1 MTGEHH
7 HQVHGLLPAGGADYA
22 VSLRARHH
30 TLSADE
36 PASEGGADAAPR
48 PFELAMAGLIACTAI
63 TVRMYA
69 RRKQWPL
76 GDVEVGVS
84 LLKRADGFAITRTV
98 RLGGELTDEQR
109 ARIAEICEKTPVTL
123 AVRSGVSVR
132 TTLGPEGSA
141 PPTPQ

>member
-7 HQVHGLLPAGGADYA
+7 HQVHGLLPASGADYA
-22 VSLRARHH
+22 VTLRARHH
-30 TLSADE
+30 TLAADE
-36 PASEGGADAAPR
+36 PASEGGADTAPR
-48 PFELAMAGLIACTAI
+48 PFELAMAGLVACTAI

-84 LLKRADGFAITRTV
+84 MLKKGDGFAISRTV

-123 AVRSGVSVR
+123 LMKQGAAIR
-132 TTLGPEGSA
+132 TTVSGG
-141 PPTPQ
+141 